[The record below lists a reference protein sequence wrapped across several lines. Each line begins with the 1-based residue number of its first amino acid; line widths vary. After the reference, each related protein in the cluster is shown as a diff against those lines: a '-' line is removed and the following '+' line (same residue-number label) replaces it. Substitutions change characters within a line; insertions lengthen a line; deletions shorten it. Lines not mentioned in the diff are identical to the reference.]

1 MELASN
7 LLAARVGGCDLRFD
21 EISEAAAASAVDD
34 VVSAIGVAL
43 VPGAVA
49 TTADARHLSLAVA
62 AADPS
67 TGVGFPLV
75 AAINSR
81 GESFA
86 KASLDADASRTDLPG
101 ITARGGTRSSR

>member
-1 MELASN
+1 M
-7 LLAARVGGCDLRFD
+7 
-21 EISEAAAASAVDD
+21 AASAVDD

-49 TTADARHLSLAVA
+49 VTADARHLSLAVA

-81 GESFA
+81 GKSAA
-86 KASLDADASRTDLPG
+86 KVSLDADVTAVGPSRGG